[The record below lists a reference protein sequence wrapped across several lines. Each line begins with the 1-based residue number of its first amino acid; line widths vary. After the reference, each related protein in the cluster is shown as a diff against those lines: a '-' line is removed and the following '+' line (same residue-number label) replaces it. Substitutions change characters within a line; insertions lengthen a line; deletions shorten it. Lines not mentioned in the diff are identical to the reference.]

1 MDKLKAVKGRL
12 SVAERKQ
19 KRTEE
24 LEREEVCKANAPEV
38 SNRISLLIAEFD
50 SISTVPL

>member
-19 KRTEE
+19 KRAEE
-24 LEREEVCKANAPEV
+24 LEREEICKANAPEV
-38 SNRISLLIAEFD
+38 SNRISLLIAELD
-50 SISTVPL
+50 SLSTVPL